1 MKALFLTSNIGGYVK
16 TNEGKK
22 IVNCDNT
29 NYFIDRLKVYAKRIP
44 NFVFIASDPDNYEKT
59 DEYATIVVKA
69 LNLDSFCIQ
78 KVNIIDHRFDGN
90 LNEVINNAQ
99 VVFLAGGHTLTQ
111 NKYFKEIGL
120 KSILEKYE
128 GIVIGQSAGSINCAE
143 VAYIQP
149 ETEEEFNDPKYM
161 KLHSGLGLTKIK
173 LMPHMNRA
181 SMDSINGV
189 TTLDMCLSDSKTI
202 PHIGIYDGG
211 FIEINE
217 GVSIAYGKTL
227 SIKNGKSEVL
237 CEDKETAIIWDNL
250 LSR

>member
-1 MKALFLTSNIGGYVK
+1 MKALFLTSNLGCYIN

-22 IVNCDNT
+22 VVNCDNT
-29 NYFIDRLKVYAKRIP
+29 NYFIDRLRVYAKRIP
-44 NFVFIASDPDNYEKT
+44 TLVFIASDPDNYVKT
-59 DEYATIVVKA
+59 DEYVNVLVKS

-78 KVNIIDHRFDGN
+78 KVYVIDHRFDGN
-90 LNEVINNAQ
+90 LADVINNAQ
-99 VVFLAGGHTLTQ
+99 VVFLAGGHILTQ

-128 GIVIGQSAGSINCAE
+128 GVVIGKSAGSINCAE

-149 ETEEEFNDPKYM
+149 ETEEEFRDPNYM

-173 LMPHMNRA
+173 VMPHMNRA
-181 SMDSINGV
+181 TTDSIDGV
-189 TTLDMCLSDSKTI
+189 TTLDMCLADSNSI
-202 PHIGIYDGG
+202 PQIGIYDGG
-211 FIEINE
+211 FIEVSG

-237 CEDKETAIIWDNL
+237 CEVKETAIIWDNL
-250 LSR
+250 LKI